1 MSALTGPRPSIL
13 VPTLLGYV
21 TCITVEILRTRS
33 RWLQN
38 VSGGTLSRESGRH
51 RVAVAVGA
59 LGLLPVLVVQLALSV
74 RQQSITWDED
84 DHLYAGYMSWKTGDP
99 GIESRASTNGEAAG
113 SDSDPPMQ
121 LKVPPL
127 RGRNFKI
134 EAFLNRKDFLFK
146 NDANTVLFRARI
158 AASLLTVLLVV
169 LVFCAAREMFGT
181 AVAFLAL
188 TLLVF
193 DPNLLAHGALVT
205 TERAWLV
212 FCLRR
217 STPSIDT

>member
-1 MSALTGPRPSIL
+1 MTNPRFAGDSGAFPANVSHNAATCSGRQTCMSALTGPRPSIL

-84 DHLYAGYMSWKTGDP
+84 DHLYAGYMSWKTGTLGLNP
-99 GIESRASTNGEAAG
+99 EH
-113 SDSDPPMQ
+113 PPMV
-121 LKVPPL
+121 K
-127 RGRNFKI
+127 
-134 EAFLNRKDFLFK
+134 
-146 NDANTVLFRARI
+146 
-158 AASLLTVLLVV
+158 
-169 LVFCAAREMFGT
+169 
-181 AVAFLAL
+181 
-188 TLLVF
+188 
-193 DPNLLAHGALVT
+193 LLAAIPILRCSSRCRRCGGAIS
-205 TERAWLV
+205 R
-212 FCLRR
+212 LR
-217 STPSIDT
+217 PS